1 MRDYR
6 HRREC
11 NKPAG
16 SSRCPNRWSTRP
28 AANTGTVSLPY
39 IRDRRTQQHRS
50 SAVRWIWAHGHGGP
64 GRLVSNVKKLLTLTS
79 IAIAMAALALISAC
93 QTVATNNAELAA
105 SRKEFLLAQSGF
117 KVITVTTPK
126 QQQAINGLA
135 QYRVSAVKYN
145 GKLYYVFPTATKDK
159 IYVGKQKQ
167 FNTYKSALAAQQG
180 SHPAPQQAQ
189 PGQQLM
195 NPAPTM
201 TYETAGPQ
209 HIEIQQFNGFGPMGT
224 ASLGDW

>member
-1 MRDYR
+1 
-6 HRREC
+6 
-11 NKPAG
+11 
-16 SSRCPNRWSTRP
+16 
-28 AANTGTVSLPY
+28 
-39 IRDRRTQQHRS
+39 
-50 SAVRWIWAHGHGGP
+50 
-64 GRLVSNVKKLLTLTS
+64 LVGNVKKLLTLTT

-105 SRKEFLLAQSGF
+105 SKKEFLLAQSGF

-135 QYRVSAVKYN
+135 QYKVSAVKYN
-145 GKLYYVFPTATKDK
+145 WKLYYVFPTATKDK

-167 FNTYKSALAAQQG
+167 FNAYKSALAAQQMG
-180 SHPAPQQAQ
+180 QPAAQQAQ

-209 HIEIQQFNGFGPMGT
+209 HIEVQQFNGFGPMGT